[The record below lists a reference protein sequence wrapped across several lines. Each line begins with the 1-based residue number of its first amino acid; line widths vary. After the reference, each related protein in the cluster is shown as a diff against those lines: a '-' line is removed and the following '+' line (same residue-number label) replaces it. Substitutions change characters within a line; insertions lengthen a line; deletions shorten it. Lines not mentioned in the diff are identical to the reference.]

1 MLLRDEWAGERIG
14 AERARGGIRTP
25 IRGSSLRTRRWLMP
39 AVRSGPPLRVFWRMH
54 RAFMR
59 LTGGR
64 FGRVGAMDAPLLT
77 TKGRKSGE
85 RSRVVAQ
92 PPVRPSGRGHRRG
105 QTCEGARA

>member
-1 MLLRDEWAGERIG
+1 
-14 AERARGGIRTP
+14 
-25 IRGSSLRTRRWLMP
+25 MP
-39 AVRSGPPLRVFWRMH
+39 AVRIGTPLRVFWRMH

-85 RSRVVAQ
+85 RSRVVA
-92 PPVRPSGRGHRRG
+92 
-105 QTCEGARA
+105 